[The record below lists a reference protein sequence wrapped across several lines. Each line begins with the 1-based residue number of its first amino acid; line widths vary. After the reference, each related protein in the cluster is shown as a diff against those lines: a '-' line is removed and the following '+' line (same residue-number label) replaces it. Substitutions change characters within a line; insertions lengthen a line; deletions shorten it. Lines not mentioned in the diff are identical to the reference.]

1 MLQGRQTW
9 TSVRE
14 TGVVTLVLREDPDGW
29 VIASEHYSYRRP

>member
-14 TGVVTLVLREDPDGW
+14 TGVVTLVLREDPDRW